1 MTDCFLSSLSSDNH
15 HADCCHCCDHKNQIK
30 YHMTVVSGSHSSECF
45 IRLLWSIGCFT
56 IFWYFVTVSKYN
68 IVTACFCRKGTLAV
82 ITHLNCNFEFSL
94 SYVMPVCLS
103 FTSDTVYS
111 CVPSSSEFQ
120 IFEFD
125 FSRCIIL
132 SFSNNFTVNIF

>member
-1 MTDCFLSSLSSDNH
+1 
-15 HADCCHCCDHKNQIK
+15 
-30 YHMTVVSGSHSSECF
+30 MTVVSGSHSSECF

-94 SYVMPVCLS
+94 VICNVCLLI
-103 FTSDTVYS
+103 VYFRHGIFI
-111 CVPSSSEFQ
+111 CTFILKFQ
-120 IFEFD
+120 IFELD
-125 FSRCIIL
+125 FSRYIIFC
-132 SFSNNFTVNIF
+132 FSNNFTVDIF

>member
-15 HADCCHCCDHKNQIK
+15 HADCCRCCDHKNQIK

-94 SYVMPVCLS
+94 VICNVCLLI
-103 FTSDTVYS
+103 VYFRHGIFI
-111 CVPSSSEFQ
+111 CTFILKFQ
-120 IFEFD
+120 IFELD
-125 FSRCIIL
+125 FSRYIIFC
-132 SFSNNFTVNIF
+132 FSNNFTVDIF